1 LDVDRSNWAGPKG
14 ASPETEAAIDEEVKA
29 LVAKAYAHAK
39 KTLADNRDLVEDLT
53 EALIE
58 KETVD
63 YRQLAEMIVK
73 YHPEKKEALQKAA
86 GSTSL
91 GF

>member
-1 LDVDRSNWAGPKG
+1 M
-14 ASPETEAAIDEEVKA
+14 SPRLVSGTLTHRACSPS
-29 LVAKAYAHAK
+29 VAKAYAHAK